1 MSNKNPSEPRLD
13 KIRILPK
20 KISLFAP
27 AKVHDQKLKEHL
39 SEYLRRSESAG
50 N

>member
-13 KIRILPK
+13 KIRILPT

-27 AKVHDQKLKEHL
+27 AKVYDQKLKEHS
-39 SEYLRRSESAG
+39 SEHLRRSESAG
-50 N
+50 S

>member
-20 KISLFAP
+20 KISLLAP
-27 AKVHDQKLKEHL
+27 TVAHDQKLKEQF